1 MGHRHSPEEV
11 GRAGR
16 VCACD
21 GGFVAA
27 DGESVAVCG
36 KTQEYVIPKPVRFL
50 NGVRNLFFSWFS
62 CEQQIPHPQ
71 TTRVRDDKSDF
82 FRSLL
87 ENLGV
92 EARRHRGS
100 MAASS
105 PVASAPSTLT
115 VNPSFLRASPSSLR
129 ASKSFGA
136 TGKRAAL
143 FALRFYKA
151 YLSILFAGSCRFQP
165 TCSQYSYEAIER
177 FGVARGAWLTLKR
190 LARCQPLS
198 RKFGYDPVPEAWDK
212 SEALAQDVRHSAAT
226 SHEVPT

>member
-1 MGHRHSPEEV
+1 MGHRHSSEEV
-11 GRAGR
+11 GRAGG

-27 DGESVAVCG
+27 DAGREAGLRSVCVSRADSAGITARPDRNATKPKGFLQRLKPFES
-36 KTQEYVIPKPVRFL
+36 KYVTSELKLRPPKEKDTPL
-50 NGVRNLFFSWFS
+50 
-62 CEQQIPHPQ
+62 
-71 TTRVRDDKSDF
+71 
-82 FRSLL
+82 
-87 ENLGV
+87 
-92 EARRHRGS
+92 
-100 MAASS
+100 
-105 PVASAPSTLT
+105 
-115 VNPSFLRASPSSLR
+115 
-129 ASKSFGA
+129 SKWM
-136 TGKRAAL
+136 AL

-177 FGVARGAWLTLKR
+177 FGLARGAWLTLKR

-198 RKFGYDPVPEAWDK
+198 RKFGYDPVPEVGDE

>member
-27 DGESVAVCG
+27 DTKSV
-36 KTQEYVIPKPVRFL
+36 
-50 NGVRNLFFSWFS
+50 
-62 CEQQIPHPQ
+62 
-71 TTRVRDDKSDF
+71 
-82 FRSLL
+82 

-92 EARRHRGS
+92 ETRSHQGS

-105 PVASAPSTLT
+105 RADTAPSTLT
-115 VNPSFLRASPSSLR
+115 VNPSFLST
-129 ASKSFGA
+129 SKSFGA

-151 YLSILFAGSCRFQP
+151 YLSVLFAGSCRFQP

-198 RKFGYDPVPEAWDK
+198 RKFGYDPVPETWDE
-212 SEALAQDVRHSAAT
+212 SEARAHDVRHSAAT